1 MYDIRELKANEY
13 KLLNT
18 FLYEAIFIP
27 VGVKAPPQ
35 SIIYDPELQ
44 VYVKDFGKQDDKAL
58 AAIADGKIIGMVWTR
73 IMNDYGHVDDK
84 TPSLAISLLKEYR
97 NQGIGT
103 ILLKRMLDELKSCGY
118 RQVSLSVQK
127 ANHAYKMYLK
137 AGFEIIKENDEE
149 YIMLKKL

>member
-27 VGVKAPPQ
+27 VGVKAPSQ
-35 SIIYDPELQ
+35 SIIYNPELQ

-58 AAIADGKIIGMVWTR
+58 ATIADGKIVGMVWTR
-73 IMNDYGHVDDK
+73 IMNDYGHVDDT
-84 TPSLAISLLKEYR
+84 TPSLSISLLKEYR

-103 ILLKRMLDELKSCGY
+103 ILLKSMLDELKSCGY

-127 ANHAYKMYLK
+127 ANYAYKMYLK